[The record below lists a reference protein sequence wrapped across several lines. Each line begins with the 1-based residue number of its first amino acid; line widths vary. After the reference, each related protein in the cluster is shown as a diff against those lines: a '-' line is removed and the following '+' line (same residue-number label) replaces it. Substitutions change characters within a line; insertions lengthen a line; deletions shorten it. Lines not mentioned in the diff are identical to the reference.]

1 MLKTER
7 NTPTMG
13 ARVKRA
19 FRKFALQHGRPLGR
33 TVTVA
38 GGSIVT
44 RPRYNSDFEHGQWW
58 ITDLDTGAEW
68 SVCDAEGNASTDH
81 LSGKFKR
88 EGDVFDGFCFEQVVP
103 PEFRRLLKQE
113 NT

>member
-13 ARVKRA
+13 ARVLRA

-58 ITDLDTGAEW
+58 ITDKRSGAQW
-68 SVCDAEGNASTDH
+68 SVNDASVEG
-81 LSGKFKR
+81 R
-88 EGDVFDGFCFEQVVP
+88 EGFSFEMVTP
-103 PEFRRLLKQE
+103 PEE
-113 NT
+113 D